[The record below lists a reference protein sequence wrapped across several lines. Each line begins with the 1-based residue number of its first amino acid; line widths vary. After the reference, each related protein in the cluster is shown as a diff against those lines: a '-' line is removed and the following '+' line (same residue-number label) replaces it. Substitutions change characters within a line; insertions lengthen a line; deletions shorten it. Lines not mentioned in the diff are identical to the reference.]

1 MDMVALPFCHFEKT
15 AKKPVSKAYP
25 KDLITLGD
33 HIRKRRLDLK
43 LTQKQVAGVVGVDK
57 TTVWNW
63 ESNRTE
69 PLTKLLPTII
79 LFLGYSTF
87 EASAQSLGERLEDY
101 RKKTGLSQKK
111 LAREIGIDPSTL
123 SKLEKNSPRC
133 FKKVVKIASD
143 FLRRADSIKDK

>member
-1 MDMVALPFCHFEKT
+1 MRLH

-25 KDLITLGD
+25 KELRTIGD
-33 HIRKRRLDLK
+33 HISKRRLDLK
-43 LTQKQVAGVVGVDK
+43 LTQKQVAELVGVDQ

-69 PLTKLLPTII
+69 PLTRHLPSII
-79 LFLGYSTF
+79 IFLGCSPF
-87 EASAQSLGERLEDY
+87 EASGQSLGERLCNY
-101 RKKTGLSQKK
+101 RRKTGLSQKK

-123 SKLEKNSPRC
+123 SRLEKNSPRC

-143 FLRRADSIKDK
+143 FLRRADSRKDK